1 MNVEPSSLHL
11 WMPLVFSIAVWW
23 LSTGIILRLVDG
35 AGPGRQ
41 TRGLAVASLA
51 LVVGLAGVVL
61 TRDMTTPLGAYLA
74 FVSALLVWSW
84 QEITF
89 LVGLV
94 TGPNRQPCPQVKGWA
109 RAWHAFRAIAHH
121 EAALVLLGAAVI
133 LPSWDAANP
142 VAYQTFLVLWAM
154 RLSAKLNLFLGVK
167 NFYESFLPP
176 SLHYLLTYFSRRSFN
191 LFFPISLGVSTL
203 VAIFLWEQAWLGESA
218 YEVAASSLVASL
230 LALAILE
237 HLLLV
242 LPIHPEKLWRW
253 AWVRQGG
260 SL

>member
-1 MNVEPSSLHL
+1 MNIEPSSLHL

-41 TRGLAVASLA
+41 ARALVAASLA
-51 LVVGLAGVVL
+51 LTIGLAGVVL

-94 TGPNRQPCPQVKGWA
+94 TGPNRQPCPEVKGWA
-109 RAWHAFRAIAHH
+109 RAWHSFRTNAHH
-121 EAALVLLGAAVI
+121 GAALVLLGAAVI

-191 LFFPISLGVSTL
+191 LFFPVSLSLATL
-203 VAIFLWEQAWLGESA
+203 VAVFLWEQAWLGESA
-218 YEVAASSLVASL
+218 YEIAASSLVASL

-242 LPIHPEKLWRW
+242 LPIHPERLWRW
-253 AWVRQGG
+253 AWIRQGG
-260 SL
+260 

>member
-1 MNVEPSSLHL
+1 MNIEPSSLHL

-41 TRGLAVASLA
+41 ARALVAASLA
-51 LVVGLAGVVL
+51 LTIGLAGVVL

-94 TGPNRQPCPQVKGWA
+94 TGPNRQPCPEVKGWA
-109 RAWHAFRAIAHH
+109 RAWHAFRTIAHH

-191 LFFPISLGVSTL
+191 LFFPVSLSLATL
-203 VAIFLWEQAWLGESA
+203 VAVFLWEQAWLGESA
-218 YEVAASSLVASL
+218 YEIAASSLVASL

-242 LPIHPEKLWRW
+242 LPIHPERLWRW
-253 AWVRQGG
+253 AWIRQGG
-260 SL
+260 

>member
-1 MNVEPSSLHL
+1 MNIEPSSLHL

-35 AGPGRQ
+35 AGPGCQ
-41 TRGLAVASLA
+41 TRALVAASLA
-51 LVVGLAGVVL
+51 LTLGLAGVVL

-94 TGPNRQPCPQVKGWA
+94 TGPNRQPCPEVKGWA
-109 RAWHAFRAIAHH
+109 RAWHAFRTIAHH

-191 LFFPISLGVSTL
+191 LFFPVSLSLATL
-203 VAIFLWEQAWLGESA
+203 VAVFLWEQAWLGESA
-218 YEVAASSLVASL
+218 YEIAASSLVASL

-242 LPIHPEKLWRW
+242 LPIHPEWIWRW
-253 AWVRQGG
+253 AWVRQG
-260 SL
+260 S

>member
-41 TRGLAVASLA
+41 ARALVAASLA
-51 LVVGLAGVVL
+51 LTLGLAGVVL

-94 TGPNRQPCPQVKGWA
+94 TGPNRQPCPEVKGWA
-109 RAWHAFRAIAHH
+109 RAWHAFRTIAHH

-191 LFFPISLGVSTL
+191 LFFPVSLSLATL
-203 VAIFLWEQAWLGESA
+203 VAVFLWEQAWLGESA
-218 YEVAASSLVASL
+218 YEIAASSLVASL

-242 LPIHPEKLWRW
+242 LPIHPERLWRW

-260 SL
+260 

>member
-1 MNVEPSSLHL
+1 MNIEPSSLHL

-41 TRGLAVASLA
+41 TRALVAASLA
-51 LVVGLAGVVL
+51 LTLGLAGVVP

-94 TGPNRQPCPQVKGWA
+94 TGPNRQPCPEVKGWA
-109 RAWHAFRAIAHH
+109 RAWHAFRTIAHH

-191 LFFPISLGVSTL
+191 LFFPVSLSLATL
-203 VAIFLWEQAWLGESA
+203 VAVFLWEQAWLGESA
-218 YEVAASSLVASL
+218 YEIAASSLVASL

-242 LPIHPEKLWRW
+242 LPIHPERLWRW

-260 SL
+260 

>member
-41 TRGLAVASLA
+41 ARALVAASLA
-51 LVVGLAGVVL
+51 LALGLAGVVL

-94 TGPNRQPCPQVKGWA
+94 TGPNRQPCPEVKGWA
-109 RAWHAFRAIAHH
+109 RAWHAFRTIAHH

-191 LFFPISLGVSTL
+191 LFFPVSLGLSTL
-203 VAIFLWEQAWLGESA
+203 VAVFLWEQAWLGESA

-237 HLLLV
+237 HILLV
-242 LPIHPEKLWRW
+242 LPIHPERLWRW
-253 AWVRQGG
+253 VWVRQGG
-260 SL
+260 

>member
-41 TRGLAVASLA
+41 ARALVAASLA
-51 LVVGLAGVVL
+51 LALGLAGVVL

-94 TGPNRQPCPQVKGWA
+94 TGPNRQPCPEVKGWA
-109 RAWHAFRAIAHH
+109 RAWHAFRTIAHH

-191 LFFPISLGVSTL
+191 LFFPVSLSLATL
-203 VAIFLWEQAWLGESA
+203 VAVFLWEQAWLGESA
-218 YEVAASSLVASL
+218 YEIAASSLVASL

-242 LPIHPEKLWRW
+242 LPIHPERLWRW

-260 SL
+260 

>member
-1 MNVEPSSLHL
+1 MSLEPSSLHL
-11 WMPLVFSIAVWW
+11 WMPLAFSIAVWW

-35 AGPGRQ
+35 TGPARE
-41 TRGLAVASLA
+41 TRALVLASLA
-51 LVVGLAGVVL
+51 LGLGLTGVVL
-61 TRDMTTPLGAYLA
+61 TRDLTTPVGAYMA

-94 TGPNRQPCPQVKGWA
+94 TGPNRQPCPEVKGWT
-109 RAWHAFRAIAHH
+109 RAWQAFRAIAHH

-133 LPSWDAANP
+133 LPSWDAPNS
-142 VAYQTFLVLWAM
+142 VASQTFLVLWAM

-191 LFFPISLGVSTL
+191 LFFPISLGLATF
-203 VAIFLWEQAWLGESA
+203 VAVFFWEQAWLGESA
-218 YEVAASSLVASL
+218 YEIAASSLVASL

-242 LPIHPEKLWRW
+242 LPIRPERLWRW
-253 AWVRQGG
+253 ALAREGG
-260 SL
+260 

>member
-11 WMPLVFSIAVWW
+11 WMPLVCSIAVWW
-23 LSTGIILRLVDG
+23 LSTGLILRLVDG
-35 AGPGRQ
+35 VGPGRQ
-41 TRGLAVASLA
+41 ARGLAVASLA
-51 LVVGLAGVVL
+51 LVIGLAGVGL
-61 TRDMTTPLGAYLA
+61 TRDATTPLGAYLA

-94 TGPNRQPCPQVKGWA
+94 TGPNRQPCPEVKGWT
-109 RAWHAFRAIAHH
+109 RAWQAFRAIAHH

-133 LPSWDAANP
+133 LPSWDAPNP
-142 VAYQTFLVLWAM
+142 VASQTFLVLWAM

-191 LFFPISLGVSTL
+191 LFFPISLGLAIL
-203 VAIFLWEQAWLGESA
+203 VAVFFWEQAWLGESA
-218 YEVAASSLVASL
+218 YEITASSLVASL

-242 LPIHPEKLWRW
+242 LPIRPERLWRW
-253 AWVRQGG
+253 AWVRQGN
-260 SL
+260 

>member
-1 MNVEPSSLHL
+1 MNAEPSSLHL

-23 LSTGIILRLVDG
+23 LSTGLILRLVDG
-35 AGPGRQ
+35 NSPGRQ
-41 TRGLAVASLA
+41 TRALLAASLA
-51 LVVGLAGVVL
+51 LALGLAGVVL

-74 FVSALLVWSW
+74 FTSALLVWSW

-89 LVGLV
+89 LAGIV
-94 TGPNRQPCPQVKGWA
+94 TGPNRQPCPQVKGWV
-109 RAWHAFRAIAHH
+109 RAWHAFRTIAHH

-133 LPSWDAANP
+133 VPTWDAANP
-142 VAYQTFLVLWAM
+142 VAYQIFLVLWAM

-191 LFFPISLGVSTL
+191 PFFPVSLCLSTL
-203 VAIFLWEQAWLGESA
+203 VAVFLWEQVLLGESA

-242 LPIHPEKLWRW
+242 LPIHPERLWRW
-253 AWVRQGG
+253 AWAR
-260 SL
+260 

>member
-1 MNVEPSSLHL
+1 MSLEPSSLHL
-11 WMPLVFSIAVWW
+11 WMPLAFSIAVWW

-35 AGPGRQ
+35 TGPARE
-41 TRGLAVASLA
+41 TRALVLASLA
-51 LVVGLAGVVL
+51 LGLGLAGVVF
-61 TRDMTTPLGAYLA
+61 TRDLITPLGAYLA
-74 FVSALLVWSW
+74 FVSVLLVWSW

-94 TGPNRQPCPQVKGWA
+94 TGPNRQPCPEVKGWA

-121 EAALVLLGAAVI
+121 EAALALLGAAVI
-133 LPSWDAANP
+133 LPSWDAPNP
-142 VAYQTFLVLWAM
+142 VAAQTFLVLWAM

-191 LFFPISLGVSTL
+191 LFFPISLALSVL
-203 VAIFLWEQAWLGESA
+203 AAVLFWEQAWFGESA
-218 YEVAASSLVASL
+218 YDVVASSLLASL
-230 LALAILE
+230 LALAIIE

-242 LPIHPEKLWRW
+242 LPIRPERLWRW
-253 AWVRQGG
+253 AWVRQG
-260 SL
+260 S

>member
-1 MNVEPSSLHL
+1 MSLEPSSLHL
-11 WMPLVFSIAVWW
+11 WMPLAFSIAVWW

-35 AGPGRQ
+35 TGPARE
-41 TRGLAVASLA
+41 TRALALASLA
-51 LVVGLAGVVL
+51 LGLGLTGVVF
-61 TRDMTTPLGAYLA
+61 TRDLITPLGAYLA
-74 FVSALLVWSW
+74 FVSVLLVWSW

-94 TGPNRQPCPQVKGWA
+94 TGPNRQPCPEVKGWA

-121 EAALVLLGAAVI
+121 EAALALLGAAVI
-133 LPSWDAANP
+133 LPTWDAPNP
-142 VAYQTFLVLWAM
+142 VAAQTFLVLWAM

-191 LFFPISLGVSTL
+191 LFFPISLALSVL
-203 VAIFLWEQAWLGESA
+203 AAVLFWEQAWFGESA
-218 YEVAASSLVASL
+218 YDVVASSLVASL
-230 LALAILE
+230 LALAIIE

-242 LPIHPEKLWRW
+242 LPIRPERLWRW
-253 AWVRQGG
+253 AWVRQG
-260 SL
+260 S

>member
-1 MNVEPSSLHL
+1 MSLEPSSLHL
-11 WMPLVFSIAVWW
+11 WMPLAFSIAVWW

-35 AGPGRQ
+35 TGPARE
-41 TRGLAVASLA
+41 TRALALASLA
-51 LVVGLAGVVL
+51 LGLGLAGVVF
-61 TRDMTTPLGAYLA
+61 TRDLITPVGAYLA
-74 FVSALLVWSW
+74 FVSVLLVWSW

-94 TGPNRQPCPQVKGWA
+94 TGPNRQPCPEVKGWA

-121 EAALVLLGAAVI
+121 EAALALLGAAVI
-133 LPSWDAANP
+133 LPSWDAPNP
-142 VAYQTFLVLWAM
+142 VAAQTFLVLWAM

-191 LFFPISLGVSTL
+191 LFFPISLALSVL
-203 VAIFLWEQAWLGESA
+203 AAVLFWEQAWFGESA
-218 YEVAASSLVASL
+218 YDVVASSLLASL
-230 LALAILE
+230 LALAIIE

-242 LPIHPEKLWRW
+242 LPIRPERLWRW
-253 AWVRQGG
+253 AWVRQG
-260 SL
+260 S